1 MLTEPRFANRPPV
14 TDTDYVLQSAGALGV
29 GAFNLF
35 ELADRWWHGDGRPD
49 AALERIF
56 VHFLRTGAAPPW
68 VRQFCDAVLELA
80 NNGKLDPRRFGAR
93 PLRTRPL
100 ARWDGRGAVMLQ
112 VGAPALL
119 LVVYLILQNLA

>member
-1 MLTEPRFANRPPV
+1 MLTEPRFADRPPV
-14 TDTDYVLQSAGALGV
+14 TDSDYVLQSAGALGV

-35 ELADRWWHGDGRPD
+35 ELADRWWHGDGRPEG
-49 AALERIF
+49 ALERLF

-68 VRQFCDAVLELA
+68 VRQFSAAVLERA

-100 ARWDGRGAVMLQ
+100 ARWGGRRAVMLQ

-119 LVVYLILQNLA
+119 LVVYMLVRYLG